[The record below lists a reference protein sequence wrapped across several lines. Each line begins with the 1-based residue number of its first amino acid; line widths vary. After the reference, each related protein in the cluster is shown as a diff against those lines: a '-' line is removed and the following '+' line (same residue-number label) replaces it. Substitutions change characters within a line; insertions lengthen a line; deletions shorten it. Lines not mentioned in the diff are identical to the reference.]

1 MRIIVDAMGGDN
13 APGEIVKGALRAR
26 KELGVDVVLV
36 GRKEEIERCLNP
48 DDICQFEIVDAREI
62 VTMED
67 DPSTA
72 TRRKKDSSMTVAL
85 NLLRDGKGDAVVSA
99 GSTGALLTGA
109 TLIVKRIR
117 GIRRAAMAP
126 VLPAG
131 EHGVML
137 IDCGANVEC
146 TPEYLLQFGLMGS
159 VYARRMMG
167 CEEPRVGL
175 LNVGTEDTKGGE
187 LQHQAFALLTGAT
200 LIVKRI
206 KGIRRAAMAP
216 VLPAGEHGIMLID
229 CGANVECTPEYL
241 LQFAYMGSFYAK
253 KMMGCESPRVG
264 LLNVGTEDTKGGELQ
279 HQAFALLKQA
289 AEEGRINFVG
299 NVEGTGVFMGAAD
312 VVVTDGF
319 TGNVLLKGTEGAINF
334 MMGALKGVFYKST
347 KNKLAAAVLKNDLKA
362 MKKSMDVNEVGGTA
376 FVGISKPVIKAHGSS
391 KEAAF
396 FAAIRQAIAF
406 VNAGVVEDIENNI
419 EYMKLK
425 AEN

>member
-109 TLIVKRIR
+109 TLIVKRI
-117 GIRRAAMAP
+117 
-126 VLPAG
+126 
-131 EHGVML
+131 
-137 IDCGANVEC
+137 
-146 TPEYLLQFGLMGS
+146 
-159 VYARRMMG
+159 
-167 CEEPRVGL
+167 
-175 LNVGTEDTKGGE
+175 
-187 LQHQAFALLTGAT
+187 
-200 LIVKRI
+200 

-289 AEEGRINFVG
+289 AEEGRINFVC